1 MSKLKIEHGV
11 SRVRRAKLQASIDQ
25 SIAEDIQALSEW
37 SNNEPQY
44 VINHLLR
51 FALAQEEDFQR
62 YKAGLAVSP
71 AKAISSVKP
80 ASSPARTAP
89 DVSLKSDPSTAIRA

>member
-11 SRVRRAKLQASIDQ
+11 SRVRRAKLQTSIDQ
-25 SIAEDIQALSEW
+25 SIADDIQALSEW

-51 FALAQEEDFQR
+51 FALTQEEDFLK
-62 YKAGLAVSP
+62 YKAGLAATP
-71 AKAISSVKP
+71 AKAPGGIKP
-80 ASSPARTAP
+80 ISSPARTAQ
-89 DVSLKSDPSTAIRA
+89 DASLKSDPPAAAHA